1 MAILSV
7 VSNPPGLVD
16 VLPGII
22 YINTNDSLS
31 TVLTAGYLNPY
42 VPLYGNVFNEN
53 EIALVNTTN
62 DVVFL
67 NINISNGVISL
78 ELANSGDVVL
88 PTIVNHIATYTNVTG
103 TIGEDAATAINGG
116 NIQAGLSG
124 TAGTLASFPGTAAKG
139 SLNIVAV
146 ANTGNTIT
154 TISNAAMGQASVI
167 SIPDP
172 GVATSNFIIADSAGT
187 QHITT
192 GSLSVDV
199 GNIAAGS
206 SGHAGTVSS
215 FPTTASRGS
224 LILAAVANTGAT
236 NTTISNAAMGQASV
250 ISIPDPAGATADFV
264 IAPAALVSG
273 NLIKASGTAG
283 LVADAAFF
291 IKANVTASYAGGGT
305 SNAFTATGLTATS
318 IVTAV
323 IATSTNAVSI
333 VKAVPTSNVL
343 TVTFSADPGAATTVY
358 YIATSAA
365 V

>member
-42 VPLYGNVFNEN
+42 VHLYGNVFNEN

-139 SLNIVAV
+139 SL
-146 ANTGNTIT
+146 
-154 TISNAAMGQASVI
+154 
-167 SIPDP
+167 
-172 GVATSNFIIADSAGT
+172 
-187 QHITT
+187 
-192 GSLSVDV
+192 
-199 GNIAAGS
+199 
-206 SGHAGTVSS
+206 
-215 FPTTASRGS
+215 
-224 LILAAVANTGAT
+224 ILAAVANAGAT

-291 IKANVTASYAGGGT
+291 IKANVTATYGGGGT